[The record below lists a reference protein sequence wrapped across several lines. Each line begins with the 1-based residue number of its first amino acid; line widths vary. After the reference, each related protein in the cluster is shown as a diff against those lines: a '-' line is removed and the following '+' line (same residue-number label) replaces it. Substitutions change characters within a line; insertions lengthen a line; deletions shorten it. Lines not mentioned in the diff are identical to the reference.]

1 VAAVNTQRLEVEHL
15 EVSYHLKS
23 GRVRALD
30 DVSFTVEPGEILGIV
45 GESGCG
51 KSTLTSALMRLLP
64 ANGEIT
70 GGRIA
75 LGGRDIT
82 HVSSE
87 EMRQLRGAELAMIF
101 QDPLTS
107 LNPVFQIGRMMIDAQ
122 KAHTRT
128 LGSQRGHEMRTRAV
142 AALAEVGIPDPS
154 ERIASYPHEFSGGM
168 RQRIM
173 IATALMLQPSI
184 LIADEPTSALDVT
197 LEAQILALMRRLRE
211 AHGTTLL
218 FVSHDL
224 AVVSQLCDRV
234 VVMYAGRVV
243 EENDVVAL
251 FEEPRHP
258 YTRALL
264 ASVPS
269 YRRRGRE
276 LASIPGRVPSL
287 ADLPAGCKFVN
298 RCPWA
303 QGLCAEDEP
312 RLASLDSGK
321 VRCARWDPKSGYD
334 TDSLPASASRRG

>member
-1 VAAVNTQRLEVEHL
+1 MTTQRLEVEDL
-15 EVSYHLKS
+15 DVTYHIK
-23 GRVRALD
+23 GGPVRALS
-30 DVSFTVEPGEILGIV
+30 DVNFTVEPGEILGIV

-64 ANGEIT
+64 TNGEISR
-70 GGRIA
+70 GRIL

-82 HVSSE
+82 KIGSE

-107 LNPVFQIGRMMIDAQ
+107 LNPVFQVGRMMTDAQ
-122 KAHTRT
+122 KAHART
-128 LGSQRGHEMRTRAV
+128 LGRQRPREMRARAV
-142 AALAEVGIPDPS
+142 AALEEVGIPDPGD
-154 ERIASYPHEFSGGM
+154 RIASYPHQFSGGM

-197 LEAQILALMRRLRE
+197 LEAQILALMRRLRDD
-211 AHGTTLL
+211 HGTTLL

-224 AVVSQLCDRV
+224 GVVAQICDRV
-234 VVMYAGRVV
+234 VVMYGGRVV
-243 EENDVVAL
+243 EQNDVLSL

-258 YTRALL
+258 YTQALL

-269 YRRRGRE
+269 YRHRGRE

-287 ADLPAGCKFVN
+287 ADLPTGCKFVN
-298 RCPWA
+298 RCRWA
-303 QGLCAEDEP
+303 QAVCAGAEP
-312 RLASLDSGK
+312 PLISLEPGE
-321 VRCARWDPKSGYD
+321 VRCARWDPASGYD
-334 TDSLPASASRRG
+334 HEAAGVSE